1 MVPCL
6 AMSTVL
12 RLFSPTNRSFYN
24 LFNETSGITLQMSEL
39 LYKAVLT
46 GSTNESK
53 NYFHRIATLRDKSS
67 ELRKKIYGVASRS
80 LIAPFDRSD
89 MLTLSTAIHT
99 VGKSVDTAAKRINLY
114 QLDHMQPAIRELSG
128 LIVEAGTELDTSVR
142 SLRNLQ
148 ADAIAKCCN
157 KIKEAEHYA
166 NQVYN
171 TALAKAIVE
180 TDPITFIKYSDIL
193 SALEKTTD
201 RCSESTGILKSI
213 LIKNS

>member
-24 LFNETSGITLQMSEL
+24 LLNETSGITLQMSEL

-99 VGKSVDTAAKRINLY
+99 VGKSVDTAAKRINHIIYPQTYPGRINLFGGNAVFL
-114 QLDHMQPAIRELSG
+114 QIRGYNFSINRLLRPYLG
-128 LIVEAGTELDTSVR
+128 RHIVGVFTSR
-142 SLRNLQ
+142 
-148 ADAIAKCCN
+148 K
-157 KIKEAEHYA
+157 
-166 NQVYN
+166 
-171 TALAKAIVE
+171 T
-180 TDPITFIKYSDIL
+180 
-193 SALEKTTD
+193 SAQ
-201 RCSESTGILKSI
+201 
-213 LIKNS
+213 